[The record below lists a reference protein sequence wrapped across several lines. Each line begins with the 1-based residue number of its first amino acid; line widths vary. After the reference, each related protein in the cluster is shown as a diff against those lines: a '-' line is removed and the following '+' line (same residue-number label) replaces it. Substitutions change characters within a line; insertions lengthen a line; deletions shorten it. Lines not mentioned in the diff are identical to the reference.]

1 VSRRGRPARPRV
13 RAPGAVR
20 LVEFL
25 EDQCDPSKCTG
36 RKLMRRGLAEGTSTL
51 RALPR
56 GAVVLD
62 PRAAQALSP
71 ADANVARRRGLVA
84 LDCSWR
90 HVEASYEA
98 RGLDRLGVARALPFL
113 LAANPVHYGQPMQLS
128 TLEAFAAA
136 LFILGEDAQARELLG
151 SYTWGPMFETL
162 NAQPLRAY
170 ARAKDST
177 AVVALQ
183 REFVGPGQEEE

>member
-1 VSRRGRPARPRV
+1 MSWPRGTSSHRPPAR
-13 RAPGAVR
+13 GAVR
-20 LVEFL
+20 LVELL
-25 EDQCDPSKCTG
+25 EDQCDPRKCTG
-36 RKLMRRGLAEGTSTL
+36 RKLIRRGLAVGVGTV

-71 ADANVARRRGLVA
+71 ADAAVARRRGLVA

-90 HVEASYEA
+90 HVEASYEKH
-98 RGLDRLGVARALPFL
+98 GLERVGVARALPFL

-136 LFILGEDAQARELLG
+136 LFIFGEDAQARELIA
-151 SYTWGPMFETL
+151 SYTWGPQFEIL
-162 NAQPLRAY
+162 NTEPLKAY
-170 ARAKDST
+170 ARAQDST
-177 AVVALQ
+177 QVVAAQ
-183 REFVGPGQEEE
+183 FEFIGPADEEE